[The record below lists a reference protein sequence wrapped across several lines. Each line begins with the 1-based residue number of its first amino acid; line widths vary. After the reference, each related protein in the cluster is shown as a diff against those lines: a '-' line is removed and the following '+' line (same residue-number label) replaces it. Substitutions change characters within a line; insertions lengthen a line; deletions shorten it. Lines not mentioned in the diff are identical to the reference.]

1 MKKLYIFLSLII
13 SFYCIKGQNV
23 NIPDINFKTYLLS
36 NSAINING
44 DNEIQASEAFNFN
57 GKIDCS
63 GKNIS
68 TLTGIETF
76 INLKEINCDFNNL
89 YSLDLS
95 KNTALTVLNCMANKL
110 TSLDISSNK
119 SLVKLSFNSNQI
131 NDIDVSNNINLI
143 ELNCYQNR
151 LTSLDVSKNLA
162 LSVLVCDANQ
172 LTSLDL
178 SNNLS
183 LVQLECE
190 GNYLTM
196 LDVSKNL
203 ALTGFNCGYNQL
215 TNLDVSKNVLLG
227 SLSCY
232 FNQLSTLD
240 VSKNTDLRYFS
251 CAGNQLTTLDV
262 KNNLKLIRLG
272 CSFNKLS
279 SLDVSNN
286 KYLDDIYCSSNQLT
300 SLNLKN
306 GSNYLIIYFG
316 AVNNPNLTCIQVD
329 NVDYANSY
337 SPYKDWQKDAWATY
351 NTNCSLSLAES
362 SNNEFT
368 AYPNPV
374 KDYLYFSE
382 EITSIKITDLSGRI
396 FNEFSSNQKSVDL
409 SGLKKGLYLMV
420 AITRDGT
427 KVTKKI
433 IKE

>member
-1 MKKLYIFLSLII
+1 MKKLYFFLSTIVSL
-13 SFYCIKGQNV
+13 CVIKAQNV
-23 NIPDINFKTYLLS
+23 NIPDTNFKTYLLS
-36 NSAINING
+36 NSDINKNG
-44 DNEIQASEAFNFN
+44 DNEIQVSEANTFN

-63 GKNIS
+63 GKDIY
-68 TLTGIETF
+68 TLEGIEAF

-89 YSLDLS
+89 SSLDLS
-95 KNTALTVLNCMANKL
+95 KNSSLIALYCMANKL
-110 TSLDISSNK
+110 TSLDTSNNK
-119 SLVKLSFNSNQI
+119 YLVTLSCYSNQI
-131 NDIDVSNNINLI
+131 KNLDLRNNLNLVN
-143 ELNCYQNR
+143 LNCFQNQ

-162 LSVLVCDANQ
+162 LSVLICDANQ

-183 LVQLECE
+183 LEQLECE
-190 GNYLTM
+190 GNCLTV

-215 TNLDVSKNVLLG
+215 TNLDVSKNILLG

-286 KYLDDIYCSSNQLT
+286 KSLDDIYCSSNQLT

-306 GSNYLIIYFG
+306 GTNYLITYFG
-316 AVNNPNLTCIQVD
+316 AINNPNLTCIQVD

-337 SPYKDWQKDAWATY
+337 SPYKDWQKDALASY
-351 NTNCSLSLAES
+351 STNCSLSVVDAS
-362 SNNEFT
+362 KNGFT
-368 AYPNPV
+368 IYPNPI

-382 EITSIKITDLSGRI
+382 EVTSVKITDVLGRI
-396 FNEFSSNQKSVDL
+396 LKEFSSKQKSVDL
-409 SGLKKGLYLMV
+409 SGLKNGVYLV
-420 AITRDGT
+420 AAITKDGT
-427 KVTKKI
+427 KVTRKI